1 MPNIVTLNA
10 NNGNDVASPQKVS
23 VLTAEAN
30 TWLLIYSGIAFQR
43 QRAEGSSGFLGIG
56 ESTSET
62 EATVSVT
69 LDNISGVLLQAA
81 TTASMSNIVEENT
94 WGQWTVESTSLS
106 LQDNGDLVLTVSTTV
121 TGIGDAEFY
130 AFYYYVSAKVILD
143 AASIS
148 GTIRWKKTLASPLD
162 SPHFVIT
169 ANTQIPGPP
178 GSLFGTTQVE
188 ATGVE
193 GAVNSSD
200 NTYYYVPY
208 TITGALLGKTVT
220 VAVAPIA
227 ASFSG
232 APTFGSLLTSQISGP
247 NPISLTT
254 TNRHATNVDFDMDFV
269 SAPK

>member
-1 MPNIVTLNA
+1 MPTVNL
-10 NNGNDVASPQKVS
+10 DASNSSQVGSAQKFS
-23 VLTAEAN
+23 ILTGEPN
-30 TWLLIYSGIAFQR
+30 TWLFVYAGIAQQNQYADGTSYWIFGDST
-43 QRAEGSSGFLGIG
+43 AE
-56 ESTSET
+56 TD
-62 EATVSVT
+62 ASVNVK
-69 LDNISGVLLQAA
+69 LDNLSGVLLGFA
-81 TTASMSNIVEENT
+81 TTAGINLIYEENT
-94 WGQWTVESTSLS
+94 WADWGIWSSSLS
-106 LQDNGDLVLTVSTTV
+106 LQDNGDLVLTASTYVVGGGGGGAGFSGVS
-121 TGIGDAEFY
+121 
-130 AFYYYVSAKVILD
+130 YYVSAKILLD
-143 AASIS
+143 AATIS

-193 GAVNSSD
+193 SAVDASD

-208 TITGALLGKTVT
+208 TITGGLLGKTVT
-220 VAVAPIA
+220 VNVAPIT

-254 TNRHATNVDFDMDFV
+254 VNRHATNVDFEMDFV